1 MKLAEAKRRITPGIK
16 ITAENH
22 IRPEASG
29 VRTVTRVQGNGF
41 WFLLASDGPGST
53 RECWLAWPKA
63 ALVVDLGPDSL
74 QIVDAGRPFVTLS
87 LTPEKEGD
95 AMANRKSTPPA
106 SPQTPATFL
115 DPVFGASQDVPASPS
130 PAPPSAPRWT
140 LAPGRWICY
149 DGKPLVALTLYQEKE
164 TGARNCQ
171 PAEADDLAHL
181 LVALLEAGQEDLPV
195 GAPHEFPLS
204 PDVAETARLI
214 TPTTLP
220 GEGVARG

>member
-1 MKLAEAKRRITPGIK
+1 MKLAEAKRRITPGIQ
-16 ITAENH
+16 ITAKNH

-53 RECWLAWPKA
+53 REYWLAWPKA
-63 ALVVDLGPDSL
+63 ALVVDRGPDSL

-87 LTPEKEGD
+87 FAPVKEE
-95 AMANRKSTPPA
+95 AATPPA
-106 SPQTPATFL
+106 SPRCPTCEA
-115 DPVFGASQDVPASPS
+115 
-130 PAPPSAPRWT
+130 APPAPRWT

-149 DGKPLVALTLYQEKE
+149 DGKPLVALTLYQEKG
-164 TGARNCQ
+164 TGSRNCQ

-181 LVALLEAGQEDLPV
+181 LVYLLSGAGNNLVLGPISFPVSDVIADEARAV
-195 GAPHEFPLS
+195 
-204 PDVAETARLI
+204 